1 MYFSVGDIFDSHIQY
16 NVHDFLQSPQEIFR
30 HQRVE
35 ILSGPTPNTVITA
48 GHVGKYIRRMVVPIV
63 CNTNSQFHMFISIE

>member
-35 ILSGPTPNTVITA
+35 ILSGPTPNAFIPA
-48 GHVGKYIRRMVVPIV
+48 WHVGKVY
-63 CNTNSQFHMFISIE
+63 